1 MISKELLLIGWREWA
16 SLPML
21 NTPLIK
27 VKIDTGA
34 KTSALHAYNLEVI
47 EMNNKKYAK
56 FAIHP
61 LQNNDTISRHTIS
74 EIIDT
79 RIIRSSNGHTEERL
93 VIRSPIK
100 IGAHYWDI
108 DITLTKRDIMRH
120 RMLLGR
126 EAMNSILVDP
136 SKSYCQGKL
145 SHKKVKLEYIVNS
158 VEVCTF

>member
-1 MISKELLLIGWREWA
+1 MITKESLLVGWREWA

-34 KTSALHAYNLEVI
+34 KTSALHVYDLEVI
-47 EMNNKKYAK
+47 EMNDKKYAK

-61 LQNNDTISRHTIS
+61 LQRNDNISRHALA

-79 RIIRSSNGHTEERL
+79 RVIRSSNGHKEERL
-93 VIRSPIK
+93 VIRSPIR
-100 IGAHYWDI
+100 IGANYWDI
-108 DITLTKRDIMRH
+108 DITLTKRDIMHH

-136 SKSYCQGKL
+136 SKSYCQGKV
-145 SHKKVKLEYIVNS
+145 SSKKAKLEYA
-158 VEVCTF
+158 E

>member
-1 MISKELLLIGWREWA
+1 MINKESFLVGWREWA

-34 KTSALHAYNLEVI
+34 KTSALHVYDLEI
-47 EMNNKKYAK
+47 INIDNKKYAK
-56 FAIHP
+56 FVIHP
-61 LQNNDTISRHTIS
+61 LQKNDVIVCQALA
-74 EIIDT
+74 EVIDT
-79 RIIRSSNGHTEERL
+79 RIIRSSSGHAQERF

-100 IGAHYWDI
+100 IGHHYWDI
-108 DITLTKRDIMRH
+108 DITLTKRDIMNH

-136 SKSYCQGKL
+136 SKSYYQGKI
-145 SHKKVKLEYIVNS
+145 SPKKVQLEYKKVSN
-158 VEVCTF
+158 

>member
-1 MISKELLLIGWREWA
+1 MITRESLLVGWREWA

-34 KTSALHAYNLEVI
+34 KTSALHVYDLEVI

-61 LQNNDTISRHTIS
+61 LQKNNNISRHTLV

-79 RIIRSSNGHTEERL
+79 RVIRSSNGHKEERL

-100 IGAHYWDI
+100 IGSHYWDI
-108 DITLTKRDIMRH
+108 DITLTKRDIMNY

-126 EAMNSILVDP
+126 EAMNFILVDP
-136 SKSYCQGKL
+136 SKSYCQGKV
-145 SHKKVKLEYIVNS
+145 SFKKAKLEYAS
-158 VEVCTF
+158 SPL

>member
-1 MISKELLLIGWREWA
+1 MINKESILVGWREWA

-34 KTSALHAYNLEVI
+34 KTSALHAYELETV
-47 EMNNKKYAK
+47 ETDGKKYAK
-56 FAIHP
+56 FIIHP
-61 LQNNDTISRHTIS
+61 LQNNDTISRYALA
-74 EIIDT
+74 EIIDI
-79 RIIRSSNGHTEERL
+79 RVIRSSNGHTEERL

-100 IGAHYWDI
+100 IGVYYWDI

-126 EAMNSILVDP
+126 EAMNSIMVDP
-136 SKSYCQGKL
+136 SKSYCQGKV
-145 SHKKVKLEYIVNS
+145 SYKKARLEYKNK
-158 VEVCTF
+158 

>member
-1 MISKELLLIGWREWA
+1 MLVKESLLVGWREWA

-34 KTSALHAYNLEVI
+34 KTSALHAYDLEIV
-47 EMNNKKYAK
+47 EKDNKKYAK
-56 FAIHP
+56 FVIHP
-61 LQNNDTISRHTIS
+61 LQKNDDISRYAVAQ
-74 EIIDT
+74 IIDT
-79 RIIRSSNGHTEERL
+79 RIIRSSNGHKEERL

-100 IGAHYWDI
+100 IGSHYWDI
-108 DITLTKRDIMRH
+108 DITLTKRDIMHH

-136 SKSYCQGKL
+136 NKSYCQGRVSPRKA
-145 SHKKVKLEYIVNS
+145 KLEYARN
-158 VEVCTF
+158 E